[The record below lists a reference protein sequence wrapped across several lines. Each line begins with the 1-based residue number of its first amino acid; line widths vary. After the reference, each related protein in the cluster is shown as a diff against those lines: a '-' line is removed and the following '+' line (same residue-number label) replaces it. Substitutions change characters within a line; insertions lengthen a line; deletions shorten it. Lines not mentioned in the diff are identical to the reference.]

1 MRKICGVLPL
11 LINLTNL
18 TRDLP
23 TLSNSEGRIFLRQD
37 CFFLWQDF
45 SAGDFAEQV
54 DDRYRR
60 RCRKK
65 HEGRTIIA
73 VQPSCFIDNYK
84 WSRYFINRIIGLV
97 ARPLSCAVA
106 ALSKP
111 LFVSAPLCPLL
122 LVVSGANAADRLS
135 VLESSLVRYGQFFA
149 TFCATCCQN
158 LAAVGGSH
166 SCAESVL
173 VDSLAAR
180 WLECSLHCHNYL
192 VFIVSAI
199 FTVRTTPADW
209 VLCGVQRYNLFLILQ
224 SICRNFSRF

>member
-1 MRKICGVLPL
+1 MEQVLYKQDNRFGCPTFSACGCRSIEATLISLLATSPRSLSSFPHFFAPL
-11 LINLTNL
+11 L
-18 TRDLP
+18 
-23 TLSNSEGRIFLRQD
+23 
-37 CFFLWQDF
+37 
-45 SAGDFAEQV
+45 
-54 DDRYRR
+54 
-60 RCRKK
+60 
-65 HEGRTIIA
+65 
-73 VQPSCFIDNYK
+73 
-84 WSRYFINRIIGLV
+84 
-97 ARPLSCAVA
+97 
-106 ALSKP
+106 
-111 LFVSAPLCPLL
+111 PLL
-122 LVVSGANAADRLS
+122 LVVSGANATDRLS

-199 FTVRTTPADW
+199 FTVHTTPVDW

-224 SICRNFSRF
+224 SICRNFIRF